1 MPWNEKW
8 TYDFDESRKKAEH
21 WEYRPEMKRALGSI
35 PSIMM
40 WDDHDIFD
48 SAGSYLPLLHQSPIM
63 KGLFEM
69 TQKIRLL
76 FQHHTTPEKARE
88 HRLFGYQGHNLL
100 ARCEQVNSI
109 FGLSGTYD
117 DLLDEWTHV
126 NHITERN
133 DILQRFQ
140 NLAEI
145 NKIQVTFFSS
155 GVHCCGKEEDKDDE
169 VCETVQGEVYHQNV
183 EIDQE
188 QQEANNLKVRF

>member
-48 SAGSYLPLLHQSPIM
+48 SAGSYSPLLHQSPIM

-69 TQKIRLL
+69 AQKIRLL

-88 HRLFGYQGHNLL
+88 HRLFSYQGHNLL
-100 ARCEQVNSI
+100 ARCGPNLLILAADGQTEQQVNSI

-133 DILQRFQ
+133 DVLQRFQ

-145 NKIQVTFFSS
+145 NKIRVTFFSS
-155 GVHCCGKEEDKDDE
+155 GVHCCG
-169 VCETVQGEVYHQNV
+169 VS
-183 EIDQE
+183 
-188 QQEANNLKVRF
+188 RF